1 MPRVAVVPAATY
13 GWGYKIARKGLI
25 MFLSYFA
32 HKVSIR
38 AVSSGGRGPRTVAL
52 AALTG

>member
-1 MPRVAVVPAATY
+1 MPKVAVVPAATY

-38 AVSSGGRGPRTVAL
+38 AVSLGGRRPLNVAL
-52 AALTG
+52 TALAG